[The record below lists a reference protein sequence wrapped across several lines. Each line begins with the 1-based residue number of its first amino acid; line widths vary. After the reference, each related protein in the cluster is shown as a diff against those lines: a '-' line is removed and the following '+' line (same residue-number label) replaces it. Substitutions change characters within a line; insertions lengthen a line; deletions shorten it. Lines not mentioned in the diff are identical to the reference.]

1 MRRHFENNLFP
12 KVVRYIYSNYLIAKD
27 NLLSLIITLLASIGV
42 LNDDNDDVNY
52 YM

>member
-1 MRRHFENNLFP
+1 MRRHFENLFP

-27 NLLSLIITLLASIGV
+27 NPLSLIITLLASIGD